1 MRRRIAALVFFLN
14 CLAYAVIIDQIA
26 VIVGN
31 AIIKDSDI
39 ERSIRVT
46 SFLNDEPP
54 RLTAASR
61 KEAANRLID
70 QIFIRREIRQGA
82 YPVATLQEA
91 EAEIERLK
99 RQKYTTE
106 AAYERALRV
115 DGITDL
121 DLRAQFQWQL
131 TVLRFIDLRFRP
143 AVFVTESDIEAYYRT
158 HAAAL
163 RREHPGHSS
172 LEDVKTEIQNI
183 LTGERVNQEFFSWL
197 DEQRKDAKIRFF
209 EEDLR

>member
-1 MRRRIAALVFFLN
+1 MRRRVAALVFFLN
-14 CLAYAVIIDQIA
+14 CLASAVIIDQIA

-54 RLTAASR
+54 RLAAASR

-106 AAYERALRV
+106 AAYERALHM

-131 TVLRFIDLRFRP
+131 TVLSFIDLRFKP

-172 LEDVKTEIQNI
+172 LEDVNTEIQDI

>member
-1 MRRRIAALVFFLN
+1 MRRRIAGLVFFLN

-106 AAYERALRV
+106 AAYERALRA

-121 DLRAQFQWQL
+121 DLRAHFQWQL

-163 RREHPGHSS
+163 RREHSGHSS
-172 LEDVKTEIQNI
+172 LEDVNTEIQDI